1 MDICS
6 ICLEDP
12 IFKIKLECN
21 HIFCYLCL
29 KTFLEKGNLSCP
41 NCRSSIEECIL
52 EEAQA
57 CIDYIDEY
65 YQEKGNWTYSG
76 RNNGH
81 WYYDKLTA
89 GEIEEKYQ
97 NWKNGGEPTFM
108 IRILNRD
115 YTINFEDMTQSS
127 FGRKRTINRICD
139 DDMSLLIK
147 GFAGLRSPSETKNEV
162 PESSSDEKN
171 MNFGSDESEDEDYLP
186 SSSSHDEYEYFSDIS
201 SDNDEILY

>member
-1 MDICS
+1 MDNCS

-12 IFKIKLECN
+12 IFKIKLDCN

-29 KTFLEKGNLSCP
+29 KTFLEKGKLSCP
-41 NCRSSIEECIL
+41 NCRADINESVL
-52 EEAQA
+52 EEAHI

-81 WYYDKLTA
+81 WYYDKITA
-89 GEIEEKYQ
+89 DEIEEKYQ
-97 NWKNGGEPTFM
+97 NWKDGGDSSFM

-115 YTINFEDMTQSS
+115 YTIDFTDMTQSS

-139 DDMSLLIK
+139 NDMSLLIK
-147 GFAGLRSPSETKNEV
+147 GFAGLRASTNLCETDENDINLYDEEDDDDYI
-162 PESSSDEKN
+162 PDSSSE
-171 MNFGSDESEDEDYLP
+171 
-186 SSSSHDEYEYFSDIS
+186 DEYEYIS
-201 SDNDEILY
+201 YEIDNSELF